1 MNRSP
6 CYLLVL
12 LAVCLHLSSAFVPS
26 QFEQR
31 ANINHKKYR
40 SIATLNTKKQST
52 SSAFHISVGSIG
64 SYTTNTIGTI
74 GTIGTAF
81 SSLATPLRRHARLL
95 LFLLTTLATVL
106 ISTKKKSSLLWP
118 GTYVNDNDSEYPLP
132 PGSYGCPFI
141 GNDIFGYV
149 SLEFS
154 ARI

>member
-52 SSAFHISVGSIG
+52 SSALHISVGSIV
-64 SYTTNTIGTI
+64 SYTTNTI

-81 SSLATPLRRHARLL
+81 SSLATPLRRHAKLL
-95 LFLLTTLATVL
+95 LILLTTLATVL
-106 ISTKKKSSLLWP
+106 ISIKKKSSLLWP

-141 GNDIFGYV
+141 GHNIFGYV

>member
-26 QFEQR
+26 KFEQR
-31 ANINHKKYR
+31 ANIKKYQPI
-40 SIATLNTKKQST
+40 IATLNTKKQST
-52 SSAFHISVGSIG
+52 SSALHISVGSIS
-64 SYTTNTIGTI
+64 SYTTNTI

-81 SSLATPLRRHARLL
+81 SSLATPLRRHAKLL
-95 LFLLTTLATVL
+95 LILLTTLATVL

-141 GNDIFGYV
+141 GHNLFGYV
-149 SLEFS
+149 SL
-154 ARI
+154 RV

>member
-31 ANINHKKYR
+31 ANINHKKYQP
-40 SIATLNTKKQST
+40 IATLNTKKQST
-52 SSAFHISVGSIG
+52 SSALHISVGSIG
-64 SYTTNTIGTI
+64 SYTTNTIGA
-74 GTIGTAF
+74 IGTAV

-95 LFLLTTLATVL
+95 LMLLTTLATVL

-118 GTYVNDNDSEYPLP
+118 GTHMLMIIIVNIHYHRVAMDVL
-132 PGSYGCPFI
+132 
-141 GNDIFGYV
+141 
-149 SLEFS
+149 SLGM
-154 ARI
+154 IYLGTLV